1 MLTWAWLVIRKSC
14 WEAPGGQAA
23 DLLVPL
29 GPVEAAA
36 LVWRFTLT
44 ASVNKHLTPRLSAA
58 TATGYKQFAHPDWDD
73 AGVVQW

>member
-44 ASVNKHLTPRLSAA
+44 ASANKHLTPACPRRRRQAISGLRIPIGTMRA
-58 TATGYKQFAHPDWDD
+58 
-73 AGVVQW
+73 